1 MSTGSAIGDTPRR
14 RADQRFLT
22 GHGATLDDLAFP
34 SGTHAVV
41 LCSPHA
47 HAVIRAIDAAAARAL
62 PGVLAVLTHAEA
74 DADA

>member
-14 RADQRFLT
+14 REDQRFLT

-34 SGTHAVV
+34 GCAHAVA
-41 LCSPHA
+41 LRSPHA
-47 HAVIRAIDAAAARAL
+47 HAEIRAIDDAAARTL
-62 PGVLAVLTHAEA
+62 PGVLAILTHAEA